1 MAEILK
7 GTNILLVFGVVAIIM
22 VLVAMMADLVSGL
35 YKSKMRG
42 EFTKSELLKRTG
54 SKFILY
60 EGSML
65 IALCI
70 DMLIHFTHLY
80 EFIGLPHVMVDL
92 PLITFAVAIF
102 WCIVEALSIREK
114 AEDKTRVKIR
124 EAERIISLLATH
136 KDVAQAVEEFY
147 KKKYKNKSK
156 KENGDNT

>member
-35 YKSKMRG
+35 YKAKMRG

-70 DMLIHFTHLY
+70 DLLIHFTHLY
-80 EFIGLPHVMVDL
+80 EFVGLPDVMVDL
-92 PLITFAVAIF
+92 PLIAFVVAIF

-136 KDVAQAVEEFY
+136 KDVAQAVEDFY
-147 KKKYKNKSK
+147 KKKFKGT
-156 KENGDNT
+156 EDGDNT